1 MPLIRHSHV
10 HTRVRSRT
18 HTHTT
23 LSYTDTNSHPFVAA
37 PKIQAKRPPRRVPTP
52 PGPSEPL
59 HKTEAGAQP
68 SRRHPSA
75 RGQCQAWMDGAIAG
89 PEETYRQDAALGE
102 GSSPWTLYWSWI
114 WFLWQLP
121 ARTESQ
127 LSAAELVEPPTTLLL
142 VRRLSIG
149 ETTSGARTQ
158 ILAEGPASPAT
169 PGGQRSCADHW
180 PRVRQRA
187 TANSLL

>member
-1 MPLIRHSHV
+1 MPLIRHPHV

-102 GSSPWTLYWSWI
+102 DSSPWTLY
-114 WFLWQLP
+114 
-121 ARTESQ
+121 
-127 LSAAELVEPPTTLLL
+127 
-142 VRRLSIG
+142 
-149 ETTSGARTQ
+149 
-158 ILAEGPASPAT
+158 
-169 PGGQRSCADHW
+169 
-180 PRVRQRA
+180 
-187 TANSLL
+187 